1 MKSLFNAAIGR
12 LSLGV
17 ILLLSIG
24 TASAQT
30 GASDSA
36 VSADPV
42 VVRYL
47 GVQDDML
54 VFNVFYNN
62 PQGGKF
68 VVQVLDQNGN
78 QLFQD
83 IFRDKTFY
91 RQFKLPKA
99 DKDLITFVIRKG
111 QDIPVEKRFAV
122 NISSRFVQEIAI
134 KKL

>member
-17 ILLLSIG
+17 ILLLTIG

-36 VSADPV
+36 MSADPA

-54 VFNVFYNN
+54 IFNVSYNN

-68 VVQVLDQNGN
+68 LVQVLDQDGN

-83 IFRDKTFY
+83 IFRDKAFY
-91 RQFKLPKA
+91 RQFRLPKV
-99 DKDLITFVIRKG
+99 DKDQITFVIRKG
-111 QDIPVEKRFAV
+111 QDAPVEKRFAV
-122 NISSRFVQEIAI
+122 NISSRLVQEVAI

>member
-12 LSLGV
+12 FTLGV
-17 ILLLSIG
+17 ILLLTIG
-24 TASAQT
+24 SASAQT

-36 VSADPV
+36 TSTGPA

-54 VFNVFYNN
+54 IFNVSYNN
-62 PQGGKF
+62 PMGGKF
-68 VVQVLDQNGN
+68 LVQVLDQNGN

-83 IFRDKTFY
+83 SFRDKTFY

-99 DKDLITFVIRKG
+99 DNDQITFVIRKG
-111 QDIPVEKRFAV
+111 QDAPVEKRFAV
-122 NISSRFVQEIAI
+122 NVSSRFVQEIAI